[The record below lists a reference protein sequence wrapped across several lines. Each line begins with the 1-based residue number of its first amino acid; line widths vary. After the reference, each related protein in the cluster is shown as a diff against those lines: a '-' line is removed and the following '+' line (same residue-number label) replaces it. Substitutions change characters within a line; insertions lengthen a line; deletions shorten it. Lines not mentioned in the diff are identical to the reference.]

1 MPRRRHE
8 EETPEE
14 LVAGLEEA
22 PLEEPI
28 EEEGESEEEEQ
39 AEEAPEEEAAAE
51 EAAPPAVATK
61 PRPPKRKPRRDI
73 GQPHAKP
80 GDQWKD
86 VPPEG
91 DQRWAVL
98 IAYLKRQGKSPYDVV
113 VRVLR
118 ADGKLVQLPGLIDG
132 SAIMGGGN
140 MSPGDALREAVA
152 TQYHEPVAR
161 GPMTYNVHFCWKAT
175 GQFITRGV
183 FNFPSPE
190 EMWAFR
196 QAAVTAERQKSSMP
210 RRELGAPPFDGGG
223 YAGGRFPQEYGG
235 APPPPFYGSPPQ
247 APQNGGGD
255 EMAQMRAEMSR
266 MREREQYQAGVIA
279 ELLRAQKEG
288 RAPNFQGVAAPP
300 PAAPPVQPQGFPS
313 EGDLVER
320 VANRLV
326 EKLGLRPG
334 MPGID
339 VGAPPPA
346 VAQRNVVEQ
355 GKEGISALATMV
367 GQLKEL
373 KGLGAQISSIFGEDD
388 IGDEPSPPAAAPVVE
403 PLKPEDDLPFQTIPI
418 PESPTLLG
426 QPYRYAVDKK
436 TGGTSW
442 EGILHSNPQIA
453 EKAFE
458 VGGKFLQGLSR
469 FAKSIDV
476 QAAERGMRAGTGQVQ
491 AQVVNEI
498 PHDAADAGVAGTN
511 GAPVGGGWPT

>member
-22 PLEEPI
+22 PLEAPEEPAEEEEE
-28 EEEGESEEEEQ
+28 EEEGVEVDTSPAPQ
-39 AEEAPEEEAAAE
+39 EAP
-51 EAAPPAVATK
+51 APPAPKPPPPRKRAT
-61 PRPPKRKPRRDI
+61 RKDL

-80 GDQWKD
+80 GDRWSS

-98 IAYLKRQGKSPYDVV
+98 ITDLKRVGKSPYDVV
-113 VRVLR
+113 IRVLR

-132 SAIMGGGN
+132 SAVMGGGN

-161 GPMTYNVHFCWKAT
+161 GPMTYNVHFCWKST

-183 FNFPSPE
+183 FNFPSPD

-196 QAAVTAERQKSSMP
+196 QAAVTAERQRGGP
-210 RRELGAPPFDGGG
+210 VQRPTQLGAPPFDGGG
-223 YAGGRFPQEYGG
+223 YAGGHFPSQ
-235 APPPPFYGSPPQ
+235 PQQPPPFYGAPPS
-247 APQNGGGD
+247 QNGGGGD

-334 MPGID
+334 QPGIG

-388 IGDEPSPPAAAPVVE
+388 GGDEPLPPAAAPVVE